1 MKSPTALGIRALPVV
16 TMPRA
21 IAVESGFAV
30 ESGMALSRIF
40 GIGGGHMNESKLR
53 LSHYDG
59 RWKQEFEQM
68 RSCIFD
74 AAQGWVTAVEH
85 VGSTAFPSSIARPN
99 IDLVA
104 GVVADGNFEETAEF
118 IEGLNFQRLPNPKWI
133 GNSKTILFLKDGHK
147 ALSYQVILTEWK
159 GPLWYRLLRM
169 KMWFERRPHDLKRLV
184 QAKLHL
190 LETQADAGEYE
201 RGKGIFFSA
210 LEDQIEASEEK
221 Q

>member
-1 MKSPTALGIRALPVV
+1 M
-16 TMPRA
+16 
-21 IAVESGFAV
+21 
-30 ESGMALSRIF
+30 
-40 GIGGGHMNESKLR
+40 GGGSMNEYKLR
-53 LSHYDG
+53 LSHYDT

-68 RSCIFD
+68 RSCVFD

-85 VGSTAFPSSIARPN
+85 IGSTPFPATVARPT

-104 GVVADGNFEETAEF
+104 GLVADGDIVEAAEF
-118 IEGLNFQRLPNPKWI
+118 MEGLNFQKLETPKWI
-133 GNSKTILFLKDGHK
+133 GDSRAIFFMKDGHK
-147 ALSYQVILTEWK
+147 PLSYQLILTDWK

-169 KMWFERRPHDLKRLV
+169 KLWFERRPHDLKRLV
-184 QAKLHL
+184 QAKMHL
-190 LETQADAGEYE
+190 LETQADTSEYE